1 MAVLQVI
8 EKFLNFAIFILCSGV
23 SIFNSATVHS
33 QALCLIVKRPC
44 KPADIDKKSQPHK
57 LAHLVL
63 PDIPIAIGTNVPQN
77 QKAYPVF
84 LGGHFFA
91 PESYCDTNQNTNFE
105 TN

>member
-1 MAVLQVI
+1 M
-8 EKFLNFAIFILCSGV
+8 KLNK
-23 SIFNSATVHS
+23 T
-33 QALCLIVKRPC
+33 KTD
-44 KPADIDKKSQPHK
+44 KPTAH
-57 LAHLVL
+57 LVHLVL
-63 PDIPIAIGTNVPQN
+63 PDIPIAIGADPSQN